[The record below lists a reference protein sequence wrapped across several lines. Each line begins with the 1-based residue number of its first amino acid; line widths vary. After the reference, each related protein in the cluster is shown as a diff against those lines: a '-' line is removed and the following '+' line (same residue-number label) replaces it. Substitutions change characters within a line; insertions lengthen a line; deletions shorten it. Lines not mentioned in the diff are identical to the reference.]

1 MTTETY
7 AALLLDCCIIAHTD
21 MDITIHGV
29 QVSLNVK
36 EATLSLDFEGEGRI
50 AGAIPALRLRLE
62 QVTARACANQRCL
75 NANFGLGVM
84 EAYGVVDVSDAA
96 GNRASKAP
104 TALLRAVEGQGERF
118 LTINVQVLNS
128 GAREGDERKE
138 TKPDIGVKGR
148 IRKLEI
154 KLPPDAVTNGCR
166 WLTRASAAVL
176 QQPVLAAATRDALS
190 SSMPSSPIHSSV
202 TAGEIGAGEAKTVP
216 KTDLHDEKH
225 GDPGMVL
232 VVDVETE
239 GVDLTLY
246 TTAGGGSAVGSSGE
260 KGIGIAVGTIRV
272 GVRADVRS
280 QTEAPEGELVVD
292 FVRCTMVRDVAT
304 LFLLFRMLCRRNFT
318 PDNLN
323 LNQPYVNAARRS
335 LVCLC
340 RNVPSPCLDA
350 VTRSQSHLMQ
360 RNML

>member
-1 MTTETY
+1 
-7 AALLLDCCIIAHTD
+7 
-21 MDITIHGV
+21 
-29 QVSLNVK
+29 
-36 EATLSLDFEGEGRI
+36 
-50 AGAIPALRLRLE
+50 
-62 QVTARACANQRCL
+62 
-75 NANFGLGVM
+75 
-84 EAYGVVDVSDAA
+84 
-96 GNRASKAP
+96 
-104 TALLRAVEGQGERF
+104 
-118 LTINVQVLNS
+118 
-128 GAREGDERKE
+128 
-138 TKPDIGVKGR
+138 
-148 IRKLEI
+148 
-154 KLPPDAVTNGCR
+154 
-166 WLTRASAAVL
+166 
-176 QQPVLAAATRDALS
+176 
-190 SSMPSSPIHSSV
+190 
-202 TAGEIGAGEAKTVP
+202 
-216 KTDLHDEKH
+216 
-225 GDPGMVL
+225 MVL